1 MRRLLNTLRE
11 FEWYAVIALL
21 LLVVAVALAVWVPS
35 LWVLAIVLAI
45 SAVVSA
51 VFSHRT

>member
-1 MRRLLNTLRE
+1 MFRTKN
-11 FEWYAVIALL
+11 FINAVEWYAVIAIFLL
-21 LLVVAVALAVWVPS
+21 IAAVALAVWVPD

-45 SAVVSA
+45 SAVVAA

>member
-1 MRRLLNTLRE
+1 MYRFRN
-11 FEWYAVIALL
+11 FANAVEWYAVIAII
-21 LLVVAVALAVWVPS
+21 LLVVAVILAVWFPA

-45 SAVVSA
+45 SAVVAA